1 MQTTALRII
10 PFLLLASCLCLACS
24 FAPKPSLPEPV
35 AKLPESFVG
44 SSVAGA
50 YEPLEWWRAFA
61 DPALNTIVEAVLASN
76 LDLAESVA
84 RVQQARARARIA
96 RAAFFPDVKA
106 AGAIDD
112 VDLSVDAGIGA
123 YVKEFGL
130 EEVQEDFGQAFE
142 LPDRLALTLYSLS
155 ADFAYE
161 FDFWGRVRNDAL
173 AAGAAYQA
181 SESDLRAARIGILA
195 ETITTYFEIA
205 DLRRRTA
212 LARETVDVL
221 REREELAATR
231 YARGLTDS
239 FELYLLRQD
248 LRNAQAGLPQLE
260 SQLAGAEGRLAVLLG
275 GYRADLAAVLPDAL
289 SPTPTAAAVPVG
301 IPADLLLQ
309 RPDVRAA
316 AQRLDAA
323 RYHIG
328 ARRAEL
334 LPSLSFS
341 MSVGL
346 QNSDA
351 GDVFDVNQWYR
362 NLATNLT
369 APIFQGGRLKS
380 NVELAQAR
388 FKQAA
393 AAYGRTVVTA
403 VGEVETALARLENAG
418 RRHALLASRLEE
430 ARASVTLQSQRYAS
444 GVGDYPDYLDAER
457 TRLNVES
464 ALVGA
469 GRDMALARLAVHRAL
484 GGAWTGP
491 SRPAGPRMVSAEP
504 TTKGGER

>member
-1 MQTTALRII
+1 MTALRII
-10 PFLLLASCLCLACS
+10 PFFLLASCFFLACS

-35 AKLPESFVG
+35 ANIPERFVG

-61 DPALNTIVEAVLASN
+61 DPALDTIVEAVLASN

-96 RAAFFPDVKA
+96 RADFFPDVQA
-106 AGAIDD
+106 TGAIDD

-123 YVKEFGL
+123 YIQEFGPDGA
-130 EEVQEDFGQAFE
+130 QEDFGQAFE

-161 FDFWGRVRNDAL
+161 FDFWGRVRNDAR
-173 AAGAAYQA
+173 AAGAVYQA

-260 SQLAGAEGRLAVLLG
+260 SQVAGAEGRLAVLLG
-275 GYRADLAAVLPDAL
+275 GYRADLEAVLPDAL
-289 SPTPTAAAVPVG
+289 SPTPTAAPVPVG
-301 IPADLLLQ
+301 IPADLLRQ
-309 RPDVRAA
+309 RPDVIAA

-323 RYHIG
+323 RYNIG

-346 QNSDA
+346 QNTDA

-380 NVELAQAR
+380 NVALAQAR

-393 AAYGRTVVTA
+393 AAYGQTVVTA

-418 RRHALLASRLEE
+418 RRHTFLASRLEE

-444 GVGDYPDYLDAER
+444 GVGAYADYLDALR

-469 GRDMALARLAVHRAL
+469 GRDLALARLAVHRAL

-491 SRPAGPRMVSAEP
+491 SRPAGPRMVSTEP
-504 TTKGGER
+504 TTKGEER